1 MIGIQ
6 LRKPLVT
13 ITEKAHEV
21 VRIVERNTTNRA
33 LTHQWE
39 EWLVTKAAT
48 CHASGLNERFCTL
61 CGDKEQQTIEQL
73 THDYSDYVI
82 VSGNKLIPPI
92 VREKTCNL
100 CDDVQTY
107 EDWSNVW
114 TTIVAGIAIVGVIIG
129 LVNYVRAFKKR

>member
-1 MIGIQ
+1 M
-6 LRKPLVT
+6 
-13 ITEKAHEV
+13 
-21 VRIVERNTTNRA
+21 
-33 LTHQWE
+33 
-39 EWLVTKAAT
+39 
-48 CHASGLNERFCTL
+48 
-61 CGDKEQQTIEQL
+61 
-73 THDYSDYVI
+73 THDYSDYIV

-114 TTIVAGIAIVGVIIG
+114 ITIVAGIAIVGVIIG